1 MELRG
6 RSAFPD
12 AKHRSDFPMAFPL
25 NGIEVEHYPVAV
37 GQLAYEVMDY
47 CRRDVGGFRLII
59 TDVGILL

>member
-1 MELRG
+1 
-6 RSAFPD
+6 
-12 AKHRSDFPMAFPL
+12 MAFPL
-25 NGIEVEHYPVAV
+25 NSIEVEHYPVAV